1 MDVFKEMGVVR
12 LQDSRDTT
20 KKILI
25 VITSVLFAIAMFL
38 LSFGSVFTMIG
49 LILAGGALYLGYFFS
64 TGLYVEYEYILTNGE
79 VDFDKIIAQRSRKRL
94 CTIKLSET
102 TAFGQATNE
111 TSDTDG
117 ADTYVIAT
125 ANDPEQ
131 TDYFIRVKHK
141 SLGDTVIYFTP
152 TEEYIELMKQFF
164 PRTLRF

>member
-12 LQDSRDTT
+12 LQDGRDTT

-25 VITSVLFAIAMFL
+25 CITAVLFAVAMFL
-38 LSFGSVFTMIG
+38 LSFGTVFTLIG
-49 LILAGGALYLGYFFS
+49 LLLAGGALYLGYFFA
-64 TGLYVEYEYILTNGE
+64 TALYVEYEYILTNGE

-102 TAFGQATNE
+102 TAFGKAGD
-111 TSDTDG
+111 SADTDN
-117 ADTYVIAT
+117 AETYVIAT

-141 SLGDTVIYFTP
+141 SLGDTVIFFTP

>member
-25 VITSVLFAIAMFL
+25 FMTAICFALAMFF
-38 LSFGSVFTMIG
+38 LSFGTMFTMIG
-49 LILAGGALYLGYFFS
+49 LLLAGGALYLGYYFS
-64 TGLYVEYEYILTNGE
+64 TSLYVEYEYILTNGE

-94 CTIKLSET
+94 CTVKLSET
-102 TAFGQATNE
+102 TAFGKAG
-111 TSDTDG
+111 DG
-117 ADTYVIAT
+117 ADTENADTYVVAT

-131 TDYFIRVKHK
+131 TDYFLRVKHK

-164 PRTLRF
+164 PRTLRS

>member
-12 LQDSRDTT
+12 LQDSRDLT

-25 VITSVLFAIAMFL
+25 CMTSVLFALAMFL
-38 LSFGSVFTMIG
+38 LSFGTAFTMIG
-49 LILAGGALYLGYFFS
+49 LILAGGALYLGYYFS
-64 TGLYVEYEYILTNGE
+64 TSLFTEYEYILTNGE
-79 VDFDKIIAQRSRKRL
+79 IDFDKIIAQRSRKRL

-102 TAFGQATNE
+102 TAFGKASDS
-111 TSDTDG
+111 SDTDN
-117 ADTYVIAT
+117 AETYVIAT

-152 TEEYIELMKQFF
+152 TEEFIGLMKQFF
-164 PRTLRF
+164 PRSLKY